1 MKRIDKLT
9 FKNFKFFVD
18 EEVFDFERKNI
29 LIYGENGSGKSSL
42 YWGLYTFLQS
52 SLKEDSEI
60 EKYFDKDDEENLI
73 NQFIEEENKDD
84 VSISLKIKD
93 SHSTVEEFKISKD
106 TINTNKD
113 TNTNIKR
120 ANATSDFINYR
131 LLSRFYD
138 FRNSEVIDVWRLFEK
153 EILEYITIDGD
164 NLKDSWNILKDGL
177 AKVDSKYPTIT
188 SQTYKDFQDN
198 LKLFNQT
205 INTFL
210 ISIIEK
216 TNMLL
221 RDNFKEKIS
230 ISIEYIDSVYNDFIE
245 GSSTK
250 RDRLVREPEIIL
262 KVKFNDKDI
271 KRPHTFLNEAK
282 LTAIALSLRFA
293 ILKTRLVSDDT
304 LKILVLDDLLISLDM
319 SHRLEVIN
327 IILNDEDL
335 KEYQKIILTHDRAFF
350 EVAKEKFNFQER
362 NEWNYFEMFVDN
374 EGDIEKPYIK
384 KSLDYFES
392 AKKHFDEYD
401 YPACANYLRKEVE
414 RIKKIVNQN
423 DISGIPTDRSI
434 QIIKGLI
441 TSDDFTNF
449 SHPDTT
455 DNTCIGRV
463 RSSLIGIKRN
473 LEVARQPSVEM
484 DLQEIG
490 GILYRILH
498 PQSHDDTSR
507 PLYKKELEEAIAKIE
522 ETRETI
528 LSRED
533 S

>member
-1 MKRIDKLT
+1 M
-9 FKNFKFFVD
+9 
-18 EEVFDFERKNI
+18 
-29 LIYGENGSGKSSL
+29 
-42 YWGLYTFLQS
+42 
-52 SLKEDSEI
+52 
-60 EKYFDKDDEENLI
+60 
-73 NQFIEEENKDD
+73 
-84 VSISLKIKD
+84 
-93 SHSTVEEFKISKD
+93 
-106 TINTNKD
+106 
-113 TNTNIKR
+113 
-120 ANATSDFINYR
+120 
-131 LLSRFYD
+131 
-138 FRNSEVIDVWRLFEK
+138 
-153 EILEYITIDGD
+153 
-164 NLKDSWNILKDGL
+164 KDGL

-188 SQTYKDFQDN
+188 SQTYKDLQNN